1 MVLLL
6 WMVWLFD
13 SVALL
18 CFGLVFD
25 CVGCLFGCG
34 GFLAVVVG
42 LVVWGAVFG
51 WDVGFEFESVCD

>member
-25 CVGCLFGCG
+25 CVGCLFGVWWFSGGCG
-34 GFLAVVVG
+34 GFGG
-42 LVVWGAVFG
+42 LGCSFWLGC
-51 WDVGFEFESVCD
+51 GF